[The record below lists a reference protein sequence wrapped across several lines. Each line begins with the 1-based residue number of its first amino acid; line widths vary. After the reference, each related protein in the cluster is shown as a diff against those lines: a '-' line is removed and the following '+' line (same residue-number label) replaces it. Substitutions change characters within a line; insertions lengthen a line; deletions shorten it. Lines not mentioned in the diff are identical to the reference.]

1 MADANEGEI
10 RRADQIGKGEGLKP
24 RQIVALVL
32 LGLLILLA
40 ILNLDDVSVDLLF
53 GSVSMPLFV
62 LIAVSGAVGF
72 LIGWLVRGRRDKREQ
87 DRGND
92 E

>member
-1 MADANEGEI
+1 MADGSEGEI

-40 ILNLDDVSVDLLF
+40 ILNFDDVSVDLLF
-53 GSVSMPLFV
+53 GSVTMPLFV
-62 LIAVSGAVGF
+62 LIAVAGAVGF
-72 LIGWLVRGRRDKREQ
+72 LIGWLVRGRREKREH
-87 DRGND
+87 DND
-92 E
+92 

>member
-40 ILNLDDVSVDLLF
+40 ILNFDDVSVDLLF

-62 LIAVSGAVGF
+62 LIAVTGAVGF
-72 LIGWLVRGRRDKREQ
+72 LIGWLVRGRREKREQ

-92 E
+92 D

>member
-1 MADANEGEI
+1 MADGNEGEI

-40 ILNLDDVSVDLLF
+40 ILNFDDVSVDLLF
-53 GSVSMPLFV
+53 GSVTMPLFV
-62 LIAVSGAVGF
+62 LIAVAGLVGF
-72 LIGWLVRGRRDKREQ
+72 LIGWLVRGRREKREH
-87 DRGND
+87 DRD
-92 E
+92 

>member
-1 MADANEGEI
+1 MADAGEGEI

-40 ILNLDDVSVDLLF
+40 ILNFDDVSVDLLF
-53 GSVSMPLFV
+53 GSVTTPLFV
-62 LIAVSGAVGF
+62 MIAVAGAVGF
-72 LIGWLVRGRRDKREQ
+72 LIGWLVRGRRDKRER
-87 DRGND
+87 DDND
-92 E
+92 